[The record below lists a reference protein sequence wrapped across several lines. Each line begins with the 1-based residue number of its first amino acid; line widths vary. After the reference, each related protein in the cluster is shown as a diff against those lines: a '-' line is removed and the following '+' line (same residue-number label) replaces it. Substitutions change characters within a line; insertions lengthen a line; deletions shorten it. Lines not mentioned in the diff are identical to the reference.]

1 MSDALNNEQREQL
14 LIAYLDGELNAKDRA
29 TAEALLDAH
38 PEYVELV
45 DQWKENSNLFSAM
58 PRYRLDNGFADRVLD
73 AIDSNSN
80 DINSTY
86 ASVFSTAATDSFA
99 SNGLAHKTPT
109 SKIVPSAQASHRT
122 GLALLA
128 ALAAMLLLSVFV
140 FPAFVEEPVTAL
152 NNPSTTPGENVPSET
167 VTPKTTGPENTEGK
181 TKGYIPRN
189 VLLNSRRNGSS
200 IKSKTIDP
208 LKLRSQNSG
217 ISQFLLIETEST
229 KGALKQIETVFAK
242 HDITYQQ
249 NEEEA
254 QNASGF
260 EAIHVVSTS
269 DKMKKAIK
277 ELTENSDISVRSF
290 AMPSAPVGESATAQ
304 RLDSTL
310 ISDQSQNP
318 EIKEINKW
326 FNLEDDKEED
336 SVVQFLLM
344 LGTK

>member
-45 DQWKENSNLFSAM
+45 DQWKENSSMFSTM
-58 PRYRLDNGFADRVLD
+58 PRYRLDSGFADRVLD
-73 AIDSNSN
+73 AIDSNS
-80 DINSTY
+80 IVVNSTY
-86 ASVFSTAATDSFA
+86 AAVFSTAATDSIA
-99 SNGLAHKTPT
+99 NNGLAHKTST
-109 SKIVPSAQASHRT
+109 SQFVPSAQGSQRT

-152 NNPSTTPGENVPSET
+152 NNPSTSPSENASSET
-167 VTPKTTGPENTEGK
+167 VTPKATGPENTERK
-181 TKGYIPRN
+181 AKSYIPRSI
-189 VLLNSRRNGSS
+189 LLNSRRNGSS

-208 LKLRSQNSG
+208 LKLRTQNSG
-217 ISQFLLIETEST
+217 IKQFLLIQTEST

-242 HDITYQQ
+242 HDIAYEQ

-269 DKMKKAIK
+269 NKMKKAIK

-290 AMPSAPVGESATAQ
+290 AMPGAPVGESASAQ

-310 ISDQSQNP
+310 ISDQSDNP

-326 FNLEDDKEED
+326 FNLEGDKEEE